1 MSTNNWIFG
10 LICGLLLTAT
20 QSAAQ
25 SFTYVSIDVPCS
37 AFPSGAACP
46 ASGYAVA
53 TIANG
58 INPGGDIVGQY
69 TDGNNKSHGFLLSD
83 GQFNTIDVDFPC
95 PVDQALHLFAC
106 QLFPVGLLEEHIKKD
121 GP

>member
-10 LICGLLLTAT
+10 PICGLLLTAT

-46 ASGYAVA
+46 ARVSGSKPNRHKTVFSSRMVGKTELIHFSRSWRPLA
-53 TIANG
+53 TSLFRQLA
-58 INPGGDIVGQY
+58 GGD
-69 TDGNNKSHGFLLSD
+69 F
-83 GQFNTIDVDFPC
+83 DVAVWRLPAC
-95 PVDQALHLFAC
+95 GRDQ
-106 QLFPVGLLEEHIKKD
+106 
-121 GP
+121 